1 MHRIDTKTAQ
11 KDKFGAGKNGFTR
24 GNPHTGTPATDLD
37 DDYFDMLQE
46 ELCSVVEASGASLEK
61 GRHDQLLTALRA
73 LLLSRKNPFGDIKSD
88 GTVKTALENLGLGD
102 VNSGRLLNVQVF
114 TSSGL
119 YTPTP
124 GTKKAIVEVQ
134 GAGGAG
140 AGTNSP
146 ATMCAASGS
155 GTSGAYAKAIIDNP
169 TPQQVT
175 VGSGGKGGVDN
186 PAGNGNAGGQ
196 SSFGSLVTAIG
207 GLGGEAMTAGTGVW
221 SAFFSGTMPAVQFTG
236 ANIFGR
242 GCGMPTISLRLGGV
256 FSYSGNGGDSIFG
269 AGGIGSRGQSRGGD
283 GVGYGAGGAGANVNG
298 GIAGSFTG
306 GDGVDGVVIVWEYM

>member
-1 MHRIDTKTAQ
+1 MMPVSR
-11 KDKFGAGKNGFTR
+11 N
-24 GNPHTGTPATDLD
+24 
-37 DDYFDMLQE
+37 
-46 ELCSVVEASGASLEK
+46 LCIFLNV
-61 GRHDQLLTALRA
+61 
-73 LLLSRKNPFGDIKSD
+73 
-88 GTVKTALENLGLGD
+88 GLGD

-221 SAFFSGTMPAVQFTG
+221 SVFFSGTMPAVQFTG